1 MNVLGKIERHLRKT
15 GKKPTRFGREAAN
28 DPRLVFDVARKKLL
42 GKVRKKFKGGIGQSR
57 LPTPP
62 NS

>member
-28 DPRLVFDVARKKLL
+28 DPRLVFDLRQGRAVGAVLTARIEAFLEAA
-42 GKVRKKFKGGIGQSR
+42 Q
-57 LPTPP
+57 
-62 NS
+62 

>member
-28 DPRLVFDVARKKLL
+28 DPRLVFDLRDGRVVGASLTARIEAFLEA
-42 GKVRKKFKGGIGQSR
+42 VQ
-57 LPTPP
+57 
-62 NS
+62 